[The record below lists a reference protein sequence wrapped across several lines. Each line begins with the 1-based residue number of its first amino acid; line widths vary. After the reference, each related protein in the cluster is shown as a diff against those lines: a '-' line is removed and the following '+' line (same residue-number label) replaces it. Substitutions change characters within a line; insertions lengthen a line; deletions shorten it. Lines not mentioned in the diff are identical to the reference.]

1 MRLKYLHCSFI
12 TIVALAAVICVSCS
26 SFGVKKKSPVVAIG
40 DRHLW
45 LEPVNTQ
52 IGFDKAS
59 RAAILLY
66 ALRLQEETR
75 TLSNQKMAERSI
87 NKWLDKELT
96 LSVRNYQLAAKNCT
110 TADWTC
116 VGNVSNSEELLAK
129 ASTVTIPAN
138 LLPWKANIGK
148 FVKDYI
154 SEQSRLAELF
164 PKTSSEIDLFNPN
177 EWNGDK
183 LGDRKFFLTFDDGP
197 TSVAGNTDGVLEMLA
212 ANKKTAVFFV
222 LGGNF
227 ENRLNETNAVTL
239 AGIYQE
245 QCVGLHGWEHQ
256 SHETWTKW
264 KDGRTWQTSVTDTEA
279 LLKTTFAN
287 TPGFLPLFRPPYGQR
302 KADSGAFFQE
312 HGLQVA
318 LWNLDSQDWNIQVDA
333 DDIINRMLTL
343 MLIRRHGVLLF
354 HDVHPKAKEAVPVII
369 EELGNAVEWGD
380 CHQIGESL

>member
-1 MRLKYLHCSFI
+1 
-12 TIVALAAVICVSCS
+12 
-26 SFGVKKKSPVVAIG
+26 
-40 DRHLW
+40 
-45 LEPVNTQ
+45 
-52 IGFDKAS
+52 
-59 RAAILLY
+59 
-66 ALRLQEETR
+66 
-75 TLSNQKMAERSI
+75 
-87 NKWLDKELT
+87 
-96 LSVRNYQLAAKNCT
+96 
-110 TADWTC
+110 
-116 VGNVSNSEELLAK
+116 
-129 ASTVTIPAN
+129 
-138 LLPWKANIGK
+138 
-148 FVKDYI
+148 
-154 SEQSRLAELF
+154 
-164 PKTSSEIDLFNPN
+164 
-177 EWNGDK
+177 
-183 LGDRKFFLTFDDGP
+183 
-197 TSVAGNTDGVLEMLA
+197 MLA

-227 ENRLNETNAVTL
+227 ENRLNETNAATL
-239 AGIYQE
+239 ASIYQG
-245 QCVGLHGWEHQ
+245 QCVALHGWEHQ
-256 SHETWTKW
+256 SHETWTNW

-354 HDVHPKAKEAVPVII
+354 HDVHPKAKKAVPVII